1 MNNGVRSMSKKGII
15 IALVV
20 VAILLLIW
28 IELAVGLVGT
38 PWAGS

>member
-1 MNNGVRSMSKKGII
+1 MSKKGII

-20 VAILLLIW
+20 VAMLLLIW
-28 IELAVGLVGT
+28 IELAVGLIGT